1 MNQVEYNGEYYG
13 MFTDAGNAAVNSI
26 VQGAISN
33 DLAWLEVYQCLVNL
47 AENPDFEEATDTM
60 VRELVFDAV
69 SCTGDFYIT
78 DEYDGQPDEAQEW
91 HDFDADC

>member
-47 AENPDFEEATDTM
+47 AENPDFAEATDTV
-60 VRELVFDAV
+60 VRELVYDAAG
-69 SCTGDFYIT
+69 CTGDFYME

-91 HDFDADC
+91 ESFDPDC

>member
-1 MNQVEYNGEYYG
+1 MDQVKHNGEYYG

-33 DLAWLEVYQCLVNL
+33 DLDWPEIYHCLVEL
-47 AENPDFEEATDTM
+47 SQCENFEEATDTV
-60 VRELVFDAV
+60 VREMVYDAAG
-69 SCTGDFYIT
+69 CTGDFYIT

-91 HDFDADC
+91 ESFDPDC

>member
-47 AENPDFEEATDTM
+47 AENPDFAEATDTM
-60 VRELVFDAV
+60 VRELVYDAV
-69 SCTGDFYIT
+69 GCTGDFYIT

-91 HDFDADC
+91 ESFDPDC

>member
-1 MNQVEYNGEYYG
+1 MNQVAYYG

-47 AENPDFEEATDTM
+47 AENPDFAEATDTM
-60 VRELVFDAV
+60 VRELVYDAV
-69 SCTGDFYIT
+69 GATGDFYV
-78 DEYDGQPDEAQEW
+78 
-91 HDFDADC
+91 

>member
-60 VRELVFDAV
+60 VREIVFD
-69 SCTGDFYIT
+69 SIFGF
-78 DEYDGQPDEAQEW
+78 ESDGQPDEAQEW
-91 HDFDADC
+91 HDFDPDC

>member
-1 MNQVEYNGEYYG
+1 MDQVKHNGEYYG

-33 DLAWLEVYQCLVNL
+33 DLDWPEIYYSLVELSQC
-47 AENPDFEEATDTM
+47 ENFEEATDTV
-60 VRELVFDAV
+60 VREMVYDAAG
-69 SCTGDFYIT
+69 CTGDFYIT

-91 HDFDADC
+91 ESFDPDC